1 MKKVFITLAIIIV
14 LIIVAL
20 MVIPVFFKSDILRL
34 IEEKSSKYIQA
45 ELAIGDV
52 GLSMFKNFPN
62 LSVTLDDVMISKE
75 ENNTRDTLI
84 NIPYFEASV
93 NLKSLI
99 SGNEIIINNVL
110 LKDCFFS
117 PKVNAEGKANW
128 DIMVPSDTTDVETRE
143 PEATKE
149 EPASDSETAIA
160 FNNIEVRNLVLDYKD
175 YQASTFAHVDAVNLN
190 LKGNFSETNTILNV
204 LLSLKNISLRQG
216 NSVWVNNTDFN
227 WQADI
232 AANLKEMQ
240 FNIQKNDMALND
252 LKLDLIGSFGI
263 MENEKYSMDLKLN
276 APDTKFESLLALIPK
291 DFQKELEGVKTSG
304 EFQLSMEAKG
314 EYYENHLPAINLH
327 FNILNAS
334 LKYPELPESVEKINL
349 KLNVTNP
356 GGTVAQTVANLSTLT
371 FTVANN
377 PFNMNVLVSNLDDPT
392 FKGGMKGV
400 INFESLKKALP
411 LKDITLSG
419 ILTTDLSFDGKYQY
433 IEKEQYEKFTANGKI
448 ALKNVLFKSADFPE
462 GISVPS
468 GEITITPARL
478 NLQNLLVKIK
488 SSDFGL
494 QGYVANYL
502 PYVFKDQTLKGN
514 FTLTSNTINVNEFM
528 TSTTSGSTSDAEAAP
543 VKDTTAVQSS
553 DAEAPEGIAIPK
565 NIQLAFN
572 TNIKQVLYDSLVI
585 KTIKGSIE
593 TNGGIA
599 TLKNLSMDMLEGNL
613 LMNGS
618 YNTAN
623 PAKPSVD
630 LNLRISDIDINSAYH
645 AFSFVK
651 ESIPIAM
658 NCSGKISAAMKFS
671 SELDKE
677 MSPIMTTA
685 NGGGNL
691 STTGFL
697 IKDNPAMLQ
706 LASLLKNDEL
716 SRLSIANLKV
726 DFKIN
731 NGNITVEPFTTN
743 IAGNP
748 TTFQG
753 TQTVDGKMD
762 YVMSMNIAR
771 KYFGKDIDN
780 VLKAIPGA
788 DNIKSLDVDVK
799 IGGTLSKP
807 TVTPDL
813 SKALKSIQKEAGKEL
828 KNNILKGLDKLFK

>member
-14 LIIVAL
+14 LIVVAL

-52 GLSMFKNFPN
+52 NLSMFKNFPN
-62 LSVTLDDVMISKE
+62 LSVTLENVMISKE
-75 ENNTRDTLI
+75 ENNTRDTLV
-84 NIPYFEASV
+84 NIPHFEASV

-99 SGNEIIINNVL
+99 SGDEIIINNIL
-110 LKDCFFS
+110 LKDCLFS

-128 DIMVPSDTTDVETRE
+128 DIMVPSDTTEVAARETA
-143 PEATKE
+143 PEETAD
-149 EPASDSETAIA
+149 SGSETAVA

-204 LLSLKNISLRQG
+204 LLSMKNISLRQG

-232 AANLKEMQ
+232 AANLKDMQ
-240 FNIQKNDMALND
+240 FDIQKNDMALND
-252 LKLDLIGSFGI
+252 LKLDLIGSLGI
-263 MENEKYSMDLKLN
+263 GENKYTMDLKLN

-291 DFQKELEGVKTSG
+291 DFQKEIEGVKTTG

-314 EYYENHLPAINLH
+314 EYHENHLPAINLN

-371 FTVANN
+371 FTIANN
-377 PFNMNVLVSNLDDPT
+377 PFSMNVLVSNLDDPT

-411 LKDITLSG
+411 LKDITLNG
-419 ILTTDLSFDGKYQY
+419 MLTTDLSFDGKYQY

-478 NLQNLLVKIK
+478 NLKDLLVKIK
-488 SSDFGL
+488 SSDFSL
-494 QGYVANYL
+494 QGYVSNYL

-514 FTLTSNTINVNEFM
+514 FSLTSNTINLNEFM
-528 TSTTSGSTSDAEAAP
+528 TSTDAASETAP
-543 VKDTTAVQSS
+543 AGNEDTTATQPASPE
-553 DAEAPEGIAIPK
+553 AEEGIAIPK
-565 NIQLAFN
+565 NIQVAFN
-572 TNIKQVLYDSLVI
+572 TNIKQILFDSLVI
-585 KTIKGSIE
+585 KNIKGSIE
-593 TNGGIA
+593 TNGGVA
-599 TLKNLSMDMLEGNL
+599 TLKNLSMDMLDGNL
-613 LMNGS
+613 VMNGS

-630 LNLRISDIDINSAYH
+630 LNLRASDIDITSTYH
-645 AFSFVK
+645 AFSFIK

-685 NGGGNL
+685 NGGGSL

-706 LASLLKNDEL
+706 LANLLKNDEL
-716 SRLSIANLKV
+716 SRLSIANLKI

-748 TTFQG
+748 TTFHG
-753 TQTVDGKMD
+753 TQTVNGEMD

-788 DNIKSLDVDVK
+788 NNIKSLDVDVK

-813 SKALKSIQKEAGKEL
+813 SKALKSIEKEAGKEL

>member
-1 MKKVFITLAIIIV
+1 MKKVFITLTIIIV

-52 GLSMFKNFPN
+52 NLSMFKNFPN
-62 LSVTLDDVMISKE
+62 LNVTLENVMISQKD
-75 ENNTRDTLI
+75 NNTRDTLV
-84 NIPYFEASV
+84 NIPRFEASV

-99 SGNEIIINNVL
+99 SGDEIIINNIL
-110 LKDCFFS
+110 LKDCLFC
-117 PKVNAEGKANW
+117 PKVNTEGKANW
-128 DIMVPSDTTDVETRE
+128 DIMVPSDTTEMATQETVVEET
-143 PEATKE
+143 AD
-149 EPASDSETAIA
+149 SGSETTVA
-160 FNNIEVRNLVLDYKD
+160 FNNIEIRNLILDYKD

-216 NSVWVNNTDFN
+216 NSVWINNTDFN

-232 AANLKEMQ
+232 AANLKDMQ
-240 FNIQKNDMALND
+240 FDIQKNDMALND
-252 LKLDLIGSFGI
+252 LKLDLIGSLGI
-263 MENEKYSMDLKLN
+263 KEDKYTMDLKLN

-291 DFQKELEGVKTSG
+291 DFQKEIEGVKTSG

-314 EYYENHLPAINLH
+314 KYYENHLPAINLN
-327 FNILNAS
+327 FNIMNAS

-371 FTVANN
+371 FTIANN

-392 FKGGMKGV
+392 FKGDMKGI
-400 INFESLKKALP
+400 INFENLKKALP
-411 LKDITLSG
+411 LKDITLNG
-419 ILTTDLSFDGKYQY
+419 MLTTDLSFDGKYQY

-468 GEITITPARL
+468 GEITITPANL
-478 NLQNLLVKIK
+478 NLKDLLVKIK
-488 SSDFGL
+488 SSDFSL
-494 QGYVANYL
+494 QGYVSNYL
-502 PYVFKDQTLKGN
+502 PYVFKNQTLKGN
-514 FTLTSNTINVNEFM
+514 FTLTSNTINLNEFM
-528 TSTTSGSTSDAEAAP
+528 TNTNYSSETTPAEN
-543 VKDTTAVQSS
+543 KNTTATQAASGE
-553 DAEAPEGIAIPK
+553 AEEGIAIPK
-565 NIQLAFN
+565 NIQVAFN
-572 TNIKQVLYDSLVI
+572 TNIKQILFDSLVI
-585 KTIKGSIE
+585 KNIKGSIE
-593 TNGGIA
+593 TNGGVA
-599 TLKNLSMDMLEGNL
+599 TLKNLSMDMLDGNFV
-613 LMNGS
+613 MNGS

-630 LNLRISDIDINSAYH
+630 LNLRASDIDITSTYH
-645 AFSFVK
+645 AFSFIK

-658 NCSGKISAAMKFS
+658 NCSGKISAIMKFS
-671 SELDKE
+671 SELDKD

-685 NGGGNL
+685 NGGGSL

-706 LASLLKNDEL
+706 LANLLKNDEL
-716 SRLSIANLKV
+716 NRLSIANLKI

-731 NGNITVEPFTTN
+731 DGNITVEPFTTN

-753 TQTVDGKMD
+753 TQTVNGEMD

-788 DNIKSLDVDVK
+788 NNIKSLDVDVK

-807 TVTPDL
+807 TITPDL
-813 SKALKSIQKEAGKEL
+813 SKALKSIEKEAGKEL
-828 KNNILKGLDKLFK
+828 KNNLLKGLDKLFK

>member
-1 MKKVFITLAIIIV
+1 MKKVFITLVIIIV

-52 GLSMFKNFPN
+52 NLSMFKNFPN
-62 LSVTLDDVMISKE
+62 LSVTLENVMISKE
-75 ENNTRDTLI
+75 ENNTRDTLV
-84 NIPYFEASV
+84 NIPHFEASV

-99 SGNEIIINNVL
+99 SGDEIIINNIL
-110 LKDCFFS
+110 LKDCLFS

-128 DIMVPSDTTDVETRE
+128 DIMVPSDTTEVAAQETA
-143 PEATKE
+143 PEETAD
-149 EPASDSETAIA
+149 SGSETAVA

-232 AANLKEMQ
+232 AANLKDMQ
-240 FNIQKNDMALND
+240 FDIQKNDMALND
-252 LKLDLIGSFGI
+252 LKLDLIGSLGI
-263 MENEKYSMDLKLN
+263 KEDKYTMDLKLN

-291 DFQKELEGVKTSG
+291 DFQKEIEGVKTSG

-314 EYYENHLPAINLH
+314 EYYENHLPAINLN

-371 FTVANN
+371 FTIANN

-411 LKDITLSG
+411 LKDITLNG

-478 NLQNLLVKIK
+478 NLKDLLVKIK
-488 SSDFGL
+488 SSDFSL
-494 QGYVANYL
+494 QGYVSNYL

-514 FTLTSNTINVNEFM
+514 FTLTSSTINLNEFM
-528 TSTTSGSTSDAEAAP
+528 TSTDSGSEAAP
-543 VKDTTAVQSS
+543 AENENTTATQQASPE
-553 DAEAPEGIAIPK
+553 AEEGIAIPK
-565 NIQLAFN
+565 NIQVAFN
-572 TNIKQVLYDSLVI
+572 TNIKQILFDSLII
-585 KTIKGSIE
+585 KNIKGSIE
-593 TNGGIA
+593 TNGGVA
-599 TLKNLSMDMLEGNL
+599 TLKNLSMDMLDGNL
-613 LMNGS
+613 VMNGS

-630 LNLRISDIDINSAYH
+630 LNLRASDIDITSTYH
-645 AFSFVK
+645 AFSFIK

-685 NGGGNL
+685 NGGGSL

-716 SRLSIANLKV
+716 SRLSIANLKI

-753 TQTVDGKMD
+753 TQTVNGEMD

-788 DNIKSLDVDVK
+788 NNIKSLDVDVK

-813 SKALKSIQKEAGKEL
+813 SKALKSIEKEAGKEL

>member
-1 MKKVFITLAIIIV
+1 MKKVFTTLAIIIV

-175 YQASTFAHVDAVNLN
+175 YQASTFTHVDAVNLN

-252 LKLDLIGSFGI
+252 LKLDLLGSFGI
-263 MENEKYSMDLKLN
+263 MEDEKYSMDLKLN

-304 EFQLSMEAKG
+304 EFQLNMEAKG
-314 EYYENHLPAINLH
+314 EYYKNHLPAINLH

-349 KLNVTNP
+349 KLNVTNR
-356 GGTVAQTVANLSTLT
+356 G
-371 FTVANN
+371 
-377 PFNMNVLVSNLDDPT
+377 
-392 FKGGMKGV
+392 K
-400 INFESLKKALP
+400 LKYAHVHRC
-411 LKDITLSG
+411 
-419 ILTTDLSFDGKYQY
+419 Q
-433 IEKEQYEKFTANGKI
+433 Q
-448 ALKNVLFKSADFPE
+448 
-462 GISVPS
+462 
-468 GEITITPARL
+468 
-478 NLQNLLVKIK
+478 
-488 SSDFGL
+488 
-494 QGYVANYL
+494 
-502 PYVFKDQTLKGN
+502 
-514 FTLTSNTINVNEFM
+514 
-528 TSTTSGSTSDAEAAP
+528 P
-543 VKDTTAVQSS
+543 V
-553 DAEAPEGIAIPK
+553 
-565 NIQLAFN
+565 
-572 TNIKQVLYDSLVI
+572 
-585 KTIKGSIE
+585 
-593 TNGGIA
+593 
-599 TLKNLSMDMLEGNL
+599 
-613 LMNGS
+613 
-618 YNTAN
+618 
-623 PAKPSVD
+623 
-630 LNLRISDIDINSAYH
+630 
-645 AFSFVK
+645 
-651 ESIPIAM
+651 
-658 NCSGKISAAMKFS
+658 
-671 SELDKE
+671 
-677 MSPIMTTA
+677 
-685 NGGGNL
+685 
-691 STTGFL
+691 
-697 IKDNPAMLQ
+697 
-706 LASLLKNDEL
+706 
-716 SRLSIANLKV
+716 
-726 DFKIN
+726 
-731 NGNITVEPFTTN
+731 
-743 IAGNP
+743 
-748 TTFQG
+748 
-753 TQTVDGKMD
+753 
-762 YVMSMNIAR
+762 
-771 KYFGKDIDN
+771 
-780 VLKAIPGA
+780 
-788 DNIKSLDVDVK
+788 
-799 IGGTLSKP
+799 
-807 TVTPDL
+807 
-813 SKALKSIQKEAGKEL
+813 
-828 KNNILKGLDKLFK
+828 

>member
-1 MKKVFITLAIIIV
+1 MKKVFITLVIIIV

-52 GLSMFKNFPN
+52 SLSMFKNFPN
-62 LSVTLDDVMISKE
+62 LSVSLDDVMISKE

-99 SGNEIIINNVL
+99 SGKEIIINNVL

-128 DIMVPSDTTDVETRE
+128 DIMVPSDTTAAETQE
-143 PEATKE
+143 PKAE
-149 EPASDSETAIA
+149 ETTDSGSETAIA
-160 FNNIEVRNLVLDYKD
+160 FNNIEVRNLALDYKD
-175 YQASTFAHVDAVNLN
+175 YQTSTFAHVDALNLN

-216 NSVWVNNTDFN
+216 NSVWINNTDFN

-263 MENEKYSMDLKLN
+263 GTDKYTMDLKLN

-291 DFQKELEGVKTSG
+291 DFQKEIEGVKTSG

-314 EYYENHLPAINLH
+314 EYYEDHLPAINLH

-371 FTVANN
+371 FTIANN
-377 PFNMNVLVSNLDDPT
+377 PFSMNVLVSNLDDPT

-419 ILTTDLSFDGKYQY
+419 MLTTDLSFDGKYQY

-462 GISVPS
+462 GISIPS

-478 NLQNLLVKIK
+478 NLQDLLVKIK

-494 QGYVANYL
+494 QGYVSNYL

-514 FTLTSNTINVNEFM
+514 FTLTSNNINLNEFM
-528 TSTTSGSTSDAEAAP
+528 TSSDSEP
-543 VKDTTAVQSS
+543 SKDTTSFVA
-553 DAEAPEGIAIPK
+553 APAGTPETSEGIAIPK

-572 TNIKQVLYDSLVI
+572 TSIKQVLFDSLAI
-585 KTIKGSIE
+585 KSIKGSIE

-613 LMNGS
+613 VMNGS

-671 SELDKE
+671 SDLDKE

-685 NGGGNL
+685 NGGGSL

-788 DNIKSLDVDVK
+788 NNIKSLDVDVK

-813 SKALKSIQKEAGKEL
+813 SKALKSIEKEAGKEL